1 MKVVAHMTMNEI
13 YANPEKW
20 MNEIEEEWDYE
31 YGSELNEAWDELED

>member
-1 MKVVAHMTMNEI
+1 MTMNEI